1 MANID
6 TDLRCYLTN
15 SGIAAENN
23 AIQLGRKLPIK
34 EMVFG
39 SGLLLDSEDPRN
51 QTAMLAEELAVPCVM
66 VTHDDNVTLLTFKGD
81 IPVDVGGFN
90 INEVAI
96 RLEDGTIYGYARGAG
111 DYKPTPEQGATESIR
126 YVVDMYT
133 TNVAVLECKVDLS
146 TVYTDYE
153 DLEAVRVEA
162 ASNLQA
168 HVDHE
173 NPHPQYPLVSGI
185 QFGLYQPD
193 RIYSC
198 GEICYTKDQETGELS
213 YWQWYSNIESLAGKS
228 PLLEENRHV
237 GWTDS
242 TKPFYWLPYTGDQF
256 GMPFYWLDTTAP
268 EWAVM
273 EVNVDLPIAVYWRL
287 ARRYPDLVNGSVINT
302 GEIRA
307 EFLRVLDQGRGFDS
321 GRVINSHQRGSLN
334 MGDDGNDVVTPSFR
348 LAGNYADSHGLDPVE
363 LSYLNEHYPTR
374 EFVSVSRTLNDV
386 YRNSTIYHGI
396 QRPSNVAR
404 PMAIAI

>member
-39 SGLLLDSEDPRN
+39 SGLLPDSEDPRN
-51 QTAMLAEELAVPCVM
+51 QTAMLNEELAVPCVM

-133 TNVAVLECKVDLS
+133 TNAAVLECKVDLS
-146 TVYTDYE
+146 SVYSDYE

-162 ASNLQA
+162 ASNLQSHIA
-168 HVDHE
+168 DSD
-173 NPHPQYPLVSGI
+173 PHAQYLKTDILV
-185 QFGLYQPD
+185 GLVVP
-193 RIYSC
+193 
-198 GEICYTKDQETGELS
+198 
-213 YWQWYSNIESLAGKS
+213 
-228 PLLEENRHV
+228 
-237 GWTDS
+237 DS
-242 TKPFYWLPYTGDQF
+242 TALATRALAFIADGSAYQVAHYPKLMGKVQGTAIMVSQSLIDANPEQYAACYGISDDGLTFTVPNYSLRPHLAVAGSFGAVGSTIEDQIQNITGKVTNTGGTEGITF
-256 GMPFYWLDTTAP
+256 TAP
-268 EWAVM
+268 SQGVSEGALKLEDEFSANCGGNLSNVSSKTLSFDASLSARTGSYT
-273 EVNVDLPIAVYWRL
+273 EVNSSFLNFYI
-287 ARRYPDLVNGSVINT
+287 IH
-302 GEIRA
+302 GE
-307 EFLRVLDQGRGFDS
+307 
-321 GRVINSHQRGSLN
+321 
-334 MGDDGNDVVTPSFR
+334 
-348 LAGNYADSHGLDPVE
+348 
-363 LSYLNEHYPTR
+363 
-374 EFVSVSRTLNDV
+374 
-386 YRNSTIYHGI
+386 
-396 QRPSNVAR
+396 VA
-404 PMAIAI
+404 